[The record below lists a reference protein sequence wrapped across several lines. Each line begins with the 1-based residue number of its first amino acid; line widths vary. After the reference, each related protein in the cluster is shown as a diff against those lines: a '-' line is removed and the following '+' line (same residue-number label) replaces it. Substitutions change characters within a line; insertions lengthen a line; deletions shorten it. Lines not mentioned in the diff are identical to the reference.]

1 MSSTCSSSYW
11 IFGFTAKY
19 PNQFYD
25 TLDLLLAALGASWFI
40 HSFVIDCQLIVTKFR
55 GEISCFNNY
64 LPLPIVQLARRRE
77 EANDFWERFELQ
89 LEHMYWSNQRKL
101 CLQKYDRK

>member
-1 MSSTCSSSYW
+1 MRDRA
-11 IFGFTAKY
+11 FTAKY

-25 TLDLLLAALGASWFI
+25 ILDLLLAALAASI
-40 HSFVIDCQLIVTKFR
+40 HSFVIDCQSIVTKFR

-64 LPLPIVQLARRRE
+64 LPLTIVQLARRRE
-77 EANDFWERFELQ
+77 GANDFWERFELQ